1 MLDVVLI
8 MGSKSDLEV
17 VVPAIKLLRQLEVSL
32 DVKVLSAHRTPRELD
47 EYLESIKNNVKVIIA
62 AAGGAAHLPGV
73 VAAKVSVPVVGL
85 PIKSKDLNGLDSLL
99 SIAQMPEGV
108 PVATV
113 GINRAKN
120 AAILALEILALSNEK
135 LRVKLN
141 EVREEQKRKVLA
153 SEVNVD
159 EI

>member
-1 MLDVVLI
+1 MPDVALI

-120 AAILALEILALSNEK
+120 AAILALEVLALSNEK

>member
-1 MLDVVLI
+1 MPDVALI

-73 VAAKVSVPVVGL
+73 VAAKVSVPVIGL

-141 EVREEQKRKVLA
+141 EVHEEQKRKVLA

>member
-73 VAAKVSVPVVGL
+73 VAAKVSVPVIGL

-120 AAILALEILALSNEK
+120 AAILALEVLALSNEK

>member
-1 MLDVVLI
+1 
-8 MGSKSDLEV
+8 
-17 VVPAIKLLRQLEVSL
+17 
-32 DVKVLSAHRTPRELD
+32 
-47 EYLESIKNNVKVIIA
+47 
-62 AAGGAAHLPGV
+62 
-73 VAAKVSVPVVGL
+73 
-85 PIKSKDLNGLDSLL
+85 LNGLDSLL

-135 LRVKLN
+135 LRVTLN

>member
-1 MLDVVLI
+1 MPDVVLI

-73 VAAKVSVPVVGL
+73 VAAKVSVPVIGL

>member
-1 MLDVVLI
+1 MPDVALI

-120 AAILALEILALSNEK
+120 AAILALEVLALSNEK

-141 EVREEQKRKVLA
+141 EAREEQKRKVLA

>member
-120 AAILALEILALSNEK
+120 AAILALEVLALSNEK

>member
-1 MLDVVLI
+1 MPDVALI

-73 VAAKVSVPVVGL
+73 VAAKVSVPVIGL

-135 LRVKLN
+135 LRVTLN

>member
-1 MLDVVLI
+1 MKVALI
-8 MGSKSDLEV
+8 MGSKSDIPLVESAIRILKGFGVPFEV
-17 VVPAIKLLRQLEVSL
+17 KI
-32 DVKVLSAHRTPRELD
+32 LSAHRTPD
-47 EYLESIKNNVKVIIA
+47 DLERYIEEAEKAGVRVFIA

-73 VAAKVSVPVVGL
+73 IASKTLLPVIGL
-85 PIKSKDLNGLDSLL
+85 PIKSKDLMGFDSIL

-120 AAILALEILALSNEK
+120 AALLAIQMLALEDPSLLEK
-135 LRVKLN
+135 LRDF
-141 EVREEQKRKVLA
+141 RQRQKEKVLNA
-153 SEVNVD
+153 EVNLD

>member
-1 MLDVVLI
+1 MPDVALI

-32 DVKVLSAHRTPRELD
+32 DVKVLSAHRTPQELD

-73 VAAKVSVPVVGL
+73 VAAKVSVPVIGL

-141 EVREEQKRKVLA
+141 EVHEEQKRKVLA